1 MEGKLIK
8 FRLSLCLI
16 KHHVVRWYVG
26 VKVQVHVL
34 LTSAIGGGE
43 SWDAGFGRF
52 ILGHITP
59 VFFE

>member
-43 SWDAGFGRF
+43 S
-52 ILGHITP
+52 
-59 VFFE
+59 